1 MRRFSFAC
9 ALLLAVPAW
18 GLDVSS
24 PHWYVCESGDCAN
37 GAGKA
42 RAVASGVLFSG
53 TWRGGKSI
61 AGQTYTLSHPARP
74 DQTYQ
79 AVYDAQGLQVSGN
92 MLFGLGVTGRNLP
105 TYTGTYAHIDHP
117 FAQFKIAVP
126 RQGVLDTARGYRMQ
140 GRFEYL
146 PSKDTLQSRM
156 VSGTYIFFGTVTDV
170 DDDSVETGLFLSNAQ
185 PNGMVPTFHKA
196 NAAYLAN
203 LQKKYQQD
211 LAVGKAMIAEE
222 ESSRRWREVLGV
234 VGRLTM
240 ALTTGDV
247 SSAVKGLAAE
257 TAMNV
262 VSNALKGDDTQLTAE
277 DATNQAIGQLAAGD
291 DGAAQELRGLIS
303 R

>member
-1 MRRFSFAC
+1 MRSNLLGC
-9 ALLLAVPAW
+9 ALLLAAPAW

-37 GAGKA
+37 GVGNA
-42 RAVASGVLFSG
+42 RAVVSGVLFSG
-53 TWRGGKSI
+53 PWRGGKSI
-61 AGQTYTLSHPARP
+61 AGQPYNLSHPAKT
-74 DQTYQ
+74 DQSYQ
-79 AVYDAQGLQVSGN
+79 AVYDAQGLQVSGD

-105 TYTGTYAHIDHP
+105 VYTGTYAHIDHP

-146 PSKDTLQSRM
+146 PSKGTLQSRL

-170 DDDSVETGLFLSNAQ
+170 DDGSVETGLFISNAQ
-185 PNGMVPTFHKA
+185 PNGMVPAFHKA
-196 NAAYLAN
+196 NAGYLAN

-211 LAVGKAMIAEE
+211 LEIGKAMIAEE
-222 ESSRRWREVLGV
+222 ESSKRWREVLGV

-240 ALTTGDV
+240 ALASGDV

-257 TAMNV
+257 TAMDV
-262 VSNALKGDDTQLTAE
+262 VSNALKGNDMQLTAD

-291 DGAAQELRGLIS
+291 DGAAKELRGLIS